1 MIMSVD
7 DAQDEIMME
16 LSSID
21 EDIESVLC
29 YIINSGKTLPYMPPA
44 FKTETNLIKG
54 CHAKVWLACRTEG
67 SRMFF
72 YADSDTIIS
81 RGLAG
86 LLVRVFSGQMPEEIL
101 NSDIFFIHKHHLD
114 RFIGTKRSAGL
125 SAMIDQIKAYSRV
138 SLRRAHS

>member
-1 MIMSVD
+1 MSVD
-7 DAQDEIMME
+7 EAQDEIMME
-16 LSSID
+16 LLSID

-29 YIINSGKTLPYMPPA
+29 YIIDSGKTLPQMPPA
-44 FKTETNLIKG
+44 FKIDANLIKG
-54 CHAKVWLACRTEG
+54 CHANVWLASRTDG
-67 SRMFF
+67 NRMFF

-101 NSDIFFIHKHHLD
+101 NSDIFFIHRHRLD

-125 SAMIDQIKAYSRV
+125 SAMIDQIKTYSRA
-138 SLRRAHS
+138 SLRRTRS

>member
-1 MIMSVD
+1 MIMSVND
-7 DAQDEIMME
+7 VQDKIMME
-16 LSSID
+16 LASID

-29 YIINSGKTLPYMPPA
+29 YIIDSGKMLSHMPAA
-44 FKTETNLIKG
+44 FKTDANLIKG

-86 LLVRVFSGQMPEEIL
+86 LLVRVFSGQRREEIL
-101 NSDIFFIHKHHLD
+101 NSNVYFIHKHHLD

-125 SAMIDQIKAYSRV
+125 SAMIEQIKTYSRAR
-138 SLRRAHS
+138 SGRIA